1 MRHFASAALSA
12 LAVTACSTAGGGPG
26 PRGVPV
32 DALAPDFD
40 EADRIGGSCGAG
52 EMDYLVGQQVDEVD
66 LDTLARNVRPIYPET
81 SVTGDYR
88 ASRVNLDLTADG
100 VILRVWCG

>member
-1 MRHFASAALSA
+1 MPADERD
-12 LAVTACSTAGGGPG
+12 
-26 PRGVPV
+26 PRYHTGRMKQRLN
-32 DALAPDFD
+32 DTIDHLREDI
-40 EADRIGGSCGAG
+40 E
-52 EMDYLVGQQVDEVD
+52 QVDEVD